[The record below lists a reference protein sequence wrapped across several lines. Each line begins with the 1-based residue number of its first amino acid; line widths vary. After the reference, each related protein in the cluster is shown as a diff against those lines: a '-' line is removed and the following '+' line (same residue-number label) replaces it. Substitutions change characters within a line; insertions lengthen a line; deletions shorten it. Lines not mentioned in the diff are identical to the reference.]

1 MNTANDG
8 CNDRDEKGQAKD
20 SNDDGTLPLPPRAR
34 GRLTPVKDDGTSLL
48 CFWVAKGTHISV
60 DVVLIGW

>member
-1 MNTANDG
+1 MDTADDG
-8 CNDRDEKGQAKD
+8 CNDRDEKGQAKY
-20 SNDDGTLPLPPRAR
+20 SNDEGTLPLPPRAM
-34 GRLTPVKDDGTSLL
+34 GRFPLIKDDGVSLL